1 MKINF
6 IGVNRLKTGGQY
18 INFAIEKSKPG
29 KPVTPPEEKYLVLDK
44 GKLDVNKLK

>member
-1 MKINF
+1 MKVNF
-6 IGVNRLKTGGQY
+6 IGVNRLKIGGQY